1 MTTILFLPWFLLVLQ
16 VALVRTCIAGLSRM
30 FHLDWIWDTDRVRSR
45 YFVVTYSNLLIV
57 DGFTDRGTVAHD
69 YLDYFHDSIP

>member
-1 MTTILFLPWFLLVLQ
+1 
-16 VALVRTCIAGLSRM
+16 M